1 MPRLTLRVGLAA
13 LALAT
18 VAGCQPPAAVPT
30 PAPTPTFTCTPEA
43 GGDAYECS
51 QAQYDEM
58 VAKNELYAEAE
69 AVYRKFLAED
79 IRIMRAGGV
88 MEPTP
93 ALLETTT
100 GAFLEDVMSEYRA
113 MRASGLRAVDGQAL
127 LVSLDRRPGA
137 TKGGSVVAMVA
148 CLDARSLRIQSEDD
162 SVRKGFIARDELYFG
177 RDGSGDLLLIGA
189 DGERVDKCGD

>member
-88 MEPTP
+88 TEPTP
-93 ALLETTT
+93 VLLETTT

-113 MRASGLRAVDGQAL
+113 VRKDNLR
-127 LVSLDRRPGA
+127 S
-137 TKGGSVVAMVA
+137 KGGSVDLVWLERIPGASKGGSIVALRACMDASSTRTYRGDTFLQNGMVT
-148 CLDARSLRIQSEDD
+148 
-162 SVRKGFIARDELYFG
+162 RDELYFA
-177 RDGSGDLLLIGA
+177 RSGAALKIIGA
-189 DGERVDKCGD
+189 DGTQVATCDD

>member
-1 MPRLTLRVGLAA
+1 MSRSTLRAGLAA
-13 LALAT
+13 LALAA
-18 VAGCQPPAAVPT
+18 VAGCQPPAVVPT

-58 VAKNELYAEAE
+58 LAKNELYAEAE

-93 ALLETTT
+93 VLLETTT
-100 GAFLEDVMSEYRA
+100 GAFLEDVMSDYRLA
-113 MRASGLRAVDGQAL
+113 KKMGTRVAEGDRKLEWIRRLAG
-127 LVSLDRRPGA
+127 VS
-137 TKGGSVVAMVA
+137 KGGSIVAIAA
-148 CLDARSLRIQSEDD
+148 CVDSTSSRFFVGDRYVGRGLLNRDDLYLARSEGLLRI
-162 SVRKGFIARDELYFG
+162 
-177 RDGSGDLLLIGA
+177 IGA
-189 DGERVDKCGD
+189 DGEEVETCA

>member
-100 GAFLEDVMSEYRA
+100 GAFLEDVMSDYRQL
-113 MRASGLRAVDGQAL
+113 RKDRTSASGDDPVLAWMKRAVGK
-127 LVSLDRRPGA
+127 S
-137 TKGGSVVAMVA
+137 KGGSVVALSVCVDGTGLTFESRGRAIGTGQVA
-148 CLDARSLRIQSEDD
+148 QDD
-162 SVRKGFIARDELYFG
+162 VYFG
-177 RDGSGDLLLIGA
+177 ETGERLVILGA
-189 DGERVDKCGD
+189 DGRRVASCG

>member
-93 ALLETTT
+93 VLLETTT
-100 GAFLEDVMSEYRA
+100 GAFLEDVMSDYR
-113 MRASGLRAVDGQAL
+113 QAKKMGTRVAEGDRKL
-127 LVSLDRRPGA
+127 EWIRRLAGVS
-137 TKGGSVVAMVA
+137 KGGSIVAISA
-148 CLDARSLRIQSEDD
+148 CVDSTSSRFFVGDRYVGRGLLNRDDLYLARSDGLLRI
-162 SVRKGFIARDELYFG
+162 
-177 RDGSGDLLLIGA
+177 IGA
-189 DGERVDKCGD
+189 DGEEVETCA